1 MALISKYSFK
11 ETLECL
17 FLNIRYLIFLIIIS
31 TGIVAVLWV
40 AYNQN
45 LRFALNEK
53 LFEVTDVF
61 KTDSVSLL
69 TQRFTCSTSSDTWSW
84 CGFDAVLLILLFLF
98 IEGFALW
105 VIIKRRKTIAKRF
118 LIAYVL
124 IQQIYPVLLFVLYLY
139 VPDAVVSNLS
149 KQADQEIVKSVS
161 VLASAEKR
169 TNLGIINTIN
179 DIGKA
184 LEKTAEIPTFFEHEP
199 EVEAILQLQKITH
212 TDKDTLYRS
221 VIIPS
226 ILYDATKSASLKE
239 QIQFDVLLFPT
250 NTLIIKSANQSVVKQ
265 LTPIL
270 AKKLL
275 SINYASYIKRPKKS
289 PNVSVLENEQYLVV
303 LQKKQE
309 ELKRDHQNGMQ
320 EVSNGLQNIENTISQ
335 LQSALVAADVEY
347 SRYETYGQNWLNE
360 CESALSPTDSFCLE
374 GKQTIEKSL
383 QESRVG
389 KSQIE
394 TRLKEYVEVKPKWL
408 LALNQRR
415 KAYEDFLR
423 DPVTPEYQAGAFVS
437 PDNIYIKYDPIESSS
452 FSEYL
457 QTLVHEYLHY
467 ENNNATDK
475 FPKFLE
481 EGVTDYLASNLVK
494 EFLQTQSLDSGYPE
508 LVEVI
513 TLLLDKLSKDNVF
526 QAYFTRQESTIKS
539 LVDKRYGKGVY
550 NQLKTKSDQIYYM
563 STMDSVTK
571 TDILKEI
578 TALLQ

>member
-31 TGIVAVLWV
+31 TGIIAILWL

-98 IEGFALW
+98 IEGFVLW

-270 AKKLL
+270 TKKLL
-275 SINYASYIKRPKKS
+275 STNYAQYIKKPKKS
-289 PNVSVLENEQYLVV
+289 PNISVLEDEQYLVV

-347 SRYETYGQNWLNE
+347 SRYETYVQNWLNE

-423 DPVTPEYQAGAFVS
+423 DPVTPEYQAGAFVY

-513 TLLLDKLSKDNVF
+513 TLLLDKLSKDNMF
-526 QAYFTRQESTIKS
+526 QAYFTRQESTIKN

>member
-98 IEGFALW
+98 IEGFVLW

-270 AKKLL
+270 TKKLL
-275 SINYASYIKRPKKS
+275 STNYAQYIKKPKKS
-289 PNVSVLENEQYLVV
+289 PNISVLEDEQYLVV

-423 DPVTPEYQAGAFVS
+423 DPVTPEYQAGAFVY

-513 TLLLDKLSKDNVF
+513 TLLLDKLSKDNMF
-526 QAYFTRQESTIKS
+526 QAYFTRQESTIKN